1 MFCWSSWHACHVPG
15 KARSAEPAAVT
26 YSGGKHPLSLLT
38 WAGLSLQ
45 VYLCARSWQN
55 PAWATETVPFGHK
68 HNIWRRPVPTRL
80 AKDGSVTFSDGQ
92 RVEKVDTV
100 MYCTG
105 YLYTFPFLENIV
117 STADNRYCCCTVL
130 PALECCSVCLCLLM
144 QLTGCC
150 TCLSVWLCARVCL
163 SVCRSLQDGQAVAV
177 LRAAPK
183 VLYLTPSQAH
193 TIITTITIPSLHTI
207 ITPWLHTITAH
218 HHYIPSLHTQS
229 KV

>member
-1 MFCWSSWHACHVPG
+1 MFCWSSWHACHLPG

-55 PAWATETVPFGHK
+55 PAWATETVPFGHQ
-68 HNIWRRPVPTRL
+68 HNIWRRPVPTSL

-92 RVEKVDTV
+92 RVEKVDSV

-117 STADNRYCCCTVL
+117 STADNRYCCCTGL
-130 PALECCSVCLCLLM
+130 HACSVEFW
-144 QLTGCC
+144 
-150 TCLSVWLCARVCL
+150 LSMPLNAAAHNVLHLPVCL
-163 SVCRSLQDGQAVAV
+163 SVCTCLFVCLPVCLSVAACK
-177 LRAAPK
+177 L
-183 VLYLTPSQAH
+183 
-193 TIITTITIPSLHTI
+193 
-207 ITPWLHTITAH
+207 
-218 HHYIPSLHTQS
+218 S
-229 KV
+229 KHLFLS